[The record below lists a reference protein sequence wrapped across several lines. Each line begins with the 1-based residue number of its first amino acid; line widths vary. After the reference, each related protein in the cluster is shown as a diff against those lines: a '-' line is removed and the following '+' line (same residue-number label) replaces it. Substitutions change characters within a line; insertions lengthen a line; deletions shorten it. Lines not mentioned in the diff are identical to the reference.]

1 MTGLGVTLGLGA
13 ASLQSLSYLLSR
25 RYVQKPGRS
34 VPHLLVHA
42 HVWMAVVS
50 VPMLLLLWTREMP
63 PLRQYVW
70 PLVADA
76 VAYLVGQAGL
86 FYALRRTEASRVAPL
101 LGLKIVLLAVLTS
114 TILGESLGAQHWF
127 AVFLAVTA
135 AWTLNWTGGSL
146 SLPALAGVMIACTGY
161 TLSDFSIRLLID
173 ALAPVP
179 RLYAATIGVFLSY
192 IVCGILV
199 IPFLA
204 RWGSTRRQDWTESV
218 FYAAVWLGS
227 MLFLYACFATIGVV
241 LGNIVQSTRALIS
254 IGLGILIASQGHLHL
269 ERHVSRAIIFRRTAA
284 AAMMCLAIG
293 LFVTA

>member
-42 HVWMAVVS
+42 HVWMALVS

-70 PLVADA
+70 PLAADA

-86 FYALRRTEASRVAPL
+86 FYALRQTEASRVAPL

-114 TILGESLGAQHWF
+114 TILGESLGAQHWV
-127 AVFLAVTA
+127 AVFLAVAA

-199 IPFLA
+199 IPFLP
-204 RWGSTRRQDWTESV
+204 RWGSTKLQDWTESIA
-218 FYAAVWLGS
+218 YAAV
-227 MLFLYACFATIGVV
+227 ATIGVV

-269 ERHVSRAIIFRRTAA
+269 ERHVPPAVIIRRTAA

-293 LFVTA
+293 LFVAA